1 MPDNK
6 EKVPAQK
13 GGDKNLHNGHRKRM
27 RAKVLKNGCAEMTE
41 ADLLEMMLY
50 YVVPRAD
57 TRKTAEEL
65 LYKFGSIEGV
75 LAAESG
81 EVSKL
86 SGLKDNAE
94 VLFILIREM
103 LKRSGV
109 ACTDSSLLEPRKLK
123 EYLVDL
129 YKGASA
135 ETVYALYFTP
145 DGVLCGKQLVFRGGV
160 SSAKF
165 SLRTITEG
173 VIRSGGNSVVLA
185 HNHPSGSLVPSGD
198 DLISTKRIAAHL
210 SANDIQLIEHYI
222 VGEDDCIGIL
232 QVK

>member
-1 MPDNK
+1 MSDNK
-6 EKVPAQK
+6 QKVPAKK
-13 GGDKNLHNGHRKRM
+13 GGDKHLHDGHRKRM
-27 RAKVLKNGCAEMTE
+27 REKVLKNGCGEMTE
-41 ADLLEMMLY
+41 VELLEMMLY
-50 YVVPRAD
+50 HVVPRTD

-65 LYKFGSIEGV
+65 LYKFGSIEGL
-75 LAAESG
+75 LAAERG
-81 EVSKL
+81 EISKL

-94 VLFILIREM
+94 VLFMLIREL

-109 ACTDSSLLEPRKLK
+109 ACADSSLLEPRKLK
-123 EYLVDL
+123 EYLINL